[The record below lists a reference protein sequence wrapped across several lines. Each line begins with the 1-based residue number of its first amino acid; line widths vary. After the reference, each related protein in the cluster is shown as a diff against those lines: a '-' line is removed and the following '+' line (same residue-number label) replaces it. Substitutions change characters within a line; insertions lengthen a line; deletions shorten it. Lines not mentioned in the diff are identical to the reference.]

1 MTKEQINKLEE
12 LFYQG
17 INNSEIARQI
27 GVERH
32 TVGRY
37 IKKNNLISPNT
48 IQPGQL
54 YGRLTIIESTNE
66 RDTCGRV
73 KWLCRCKCGNLTKV
87 DSSALRR
94 GTTLSCGC
102 LQKERVGQTWFKD
115 LTGQRFGKLVV
126 LKRAE
131 ENTSNGG
138 VVWVCQCDCGTIKN
152 IPGECLRSGASM
164 SCGCMQSKG
173 EYLIRQY
180 LNQYNIN
187 FQTQY
192 SFNDLVSQQNHPLRF
207 DFAIFK
213 NNKLYCLIEFQGPQH
228 RDKNNQ
234 WHTPELEY
242 NDNKKIQYCQQHGY
256 NLLLINSINEI
267 ESIVKGIAI
276 ELND

>member
-1 MTKEQINKLEE
+1 MTKEQISKLEE

-37 IKKNNLISPNT
+37 VKKHNLISPNE

-54 YGRLTIIESTNE
+54 YGKLTTIEPTNE
-66 RDTCGRV
+66 RDVCGRI
-73 KWLCRCKCGNLTKV
+73 KWLCRCECGNLTKV

-102 LQKERVGQTWFKD
+102 LQKEKVSQTWFKN
-115 LTGQRFGKLVV
+115 LVGQRFGKLVV
-126 LKRAE
+126 LERAK

-138 VVWVCQCDCGTIKN
+138 AIWVCQCDCGTVKN
-152 IPGECLRSGASM
+152 IPGEYLRSGASM

-180 LNQYNIN
+180 LNQYDIN

-192 SFNDLVSQQNHPLRF
+192 SFNDLVSQRNYPLRF

-213 NNKLYCLIEFQGPQH
+213 NNELYCLIEFQGPQH
-228 RDKNNQ
+228 IDRNNP
-234 WHTPELEY
+234 WHTSELEY
-242 NDNKKIQYCQQHGY
+242 NDNEKIRYCQQHKY
-256 NLLLINSINEI
+256 NLILINSIKEI
-267 ESIVKGIAI
+267 ESLVKGIAAEI
-276 ELND
+276 ND

>member
-17 INNSEIARQI
+17 VNNSEIARQI

-37 IKKNNLISPNT
+37 VKKHNLISPNK

-54 YGRLTIIESTNE
+54 YGRLTTIEPTNE
-66 RDTCGRV
+66 RDICGRV
-73 KWLCRCKCGNLTKV
+73 KWLCRCECGNLTKV

-102 LQKERVGQTWFKD
+102 LQKEKASQTWFKN
-115 LTGQRFGKLVV
+115 LVGQRFGKLVV
-126 LKRAE
+126 LERAN

-138 VVWVCQCDCGTIKN
+138 AIWVCQCDCGTIKN
-152 IPGECLRSGASM
+152 IPGECLRSGVSM

-180 LNQYNIN
+180 LNQYNID

-192 SFNDLVSQQNHPLRF
+192 SFNDLVSQRNYPLRF

-213 NNKLYCLIEFQGPQH
+213 NNELYCLIEFQGPQH

-242 NDNKKIQYCQQHGY
+242 NDNKKIQYCQEHEY
-256 NLLLINSINEI
+256 NLILINSVKEI
-267 ESIVKGIAI
+267 ESLIKRLVI
-276 ELND
+276 EIND

>member
-17 INNSEIARQI
+17 VNNSEIARQI

-37 IKKNNLISPNT
+37 VKKHNLISPNK

-54 YGRLTIIESTNE
+54 YGRLTTIEPTNE
-66 RDTCGRV
+66 RDICGRV
-73 KWLCRCKCGNLTKV
+73 KWLCRCECGNLTKV

-102 LQKERVGQTWFKD
+102 LQKEKASQTWFKN
-115 LTGQRFGKLVV
+115 LVGQRFGKLVV
-126 LKRAE
+126 LERAK

-138 VVWVCQCDCGTIKN
+138 AIWVCQCDCGTIKN
-152 IPGECLRSGASM
+152 IPGECLRRGVSI

-180 LNQYNIN
+180 LNQYNID

-192 SFNDLVSQQNHPLRF
+192 SFDDLLSQRNYPLRF

-213 NNKLYCLIEFQGPQH
+213 NNELYCLIEFQGPQH

-242 NDNKKIQYCQQHGY
+242 NDNKKIQYCQEREY
-256 NLLLINSINEI
+256 NLILINSTKEI
-267 ESIVKGIAI
+267 ESLIKRLVI
-276 ELND
+276 EIND

>member
-17 INNSEIARQI
+17 VNNSEIARQI

-37 IKKNNLISPNT
+37 VKKHNLISPNK

-54 YGRLTIIESTNE
+54 YGRLTTIEPTNE
-66 RDTCGRV
+66 RDICGRV
-73 KWLCRCKCGNLTKV
+73 KWLCRCECGNLTKV

-102 LQKERVGQTWFKD
+102 LQKEKASQTWFKN
-115 LTGQRFGKLVV
+115 LVGQRFGRLVV
-126 LKRAE
+126 LERAN

-138 VVWVCQCDCGTIKN
+138 AIWVCQCDCGTIKN
-152 IPGECLRSGASM
+152 IPGECLRSGVSM
-164 SCGCMQSKG
+164 SCGCIQSKG

-180 LNQYNIN
+180 LNQYNID

-192 SFNDLVSQQNHPLRF
+192 SFNDLVSQRNYPLRF

-213 NNKLYCLIEFQGPQH
+213 NNELYCLIEFQGPQH

-242 NDNKKIQYCQQHGY
+242 NDNKKIQYCQEHEY
-256 NLLLINSINEI
+256 NLILINSVKEI
-267 ESIVKGIAI
+267 ESLIKRLVI
-276 ELND
+276 EIND

>member
-1 MTKEQINKLEE
+1 MTWEQENKLEA
-12 LFYQG
+12 LYFQG
-17 INNSEIARQI
+17 VSNSEIARRI

-32 TVGRY
+32 TVGKY
-37 IKKNNLISPNT
+37 VKKHNLISPKT
-48 IQPGQL
+48 IRPGQK
-54 YGRLTIIESTNE
+54 YNRLTVIEQTQE
-66 RDTCGRV
+66 RDSCGRIM
-73 KWLCRCKCGNLTKV
+73 WLCKCDCGNLTKV

-102 LQKERVGQTWFKD
+102 LQKEKAGQTWFKD

-131 ENTSNGG
+131 GSTSNGG
-138 VVWVCQCDCGTIKN
+138 TIWVCQCDCGTIKN
-152 IPGECLRSGASM
+152 IPGDSLRRGASM

-213 NNKLYCLIEFQGPQH
+213 KNKLYCLIEFQGPQH
-228 RDKNNQ
+228 TDINNP

-242 NDNKKIQYCQQHGY
+242 NDNKKIQYCQQHEY
-256 NLLLINSINEI
+256 NLILINSIKEI
-267 ESIVKGIAI
+267 ESLVKGLAT
-276 ELND
+276 EVND

>member
-37 IKKNNLISPNT
+37 IKKYGLISPNT
-48 IQPGQL
+48 IQPEQL
-54 YGRLTIIESTNE
+54 YGKLTTIEPTDE
-66 RDTCGRV
+66 RDSCGRI
-73 KWLCRCKCGNLTKV
+73 KWLCRCECGNLTKV

-102 LQKERVGQTWFKD
+102 LQKEKVGQTQLKD
-115 LTGQRFGKLVV
+115 LTGQRFGKLIV
-126 LKRAE
+126 LKRAK
-131 ENTSNGG
+131 ENTSNNGAI
-138 VVWVCQCDCGTIKN
+138 WVCQCDCGTIKN
-152 IPGECLRSGASM
+152 ISGESLRHGHSM

-192 SFNDLVSQQNHPLRF
+192 SFDDLLSQQKYPLRF

-234 WHTPELEY
+234 WHTLELEY
-242 NDNKKIQYCQQHGY
+242 NDNQKIQYCQQHGY

-267 ESIVKGIAI
+267 EPLMKGLVMNI
-276 ELND
+276 ND